1 MYFLTDFRYRMKNNT
16 IASIARIAIQARDQ
30 VERINNQNII
40 VGIIWSILFLFLK
53 NHNTNT
59 GKNAIN
65 RNQKLVGLS
74 NRNWFLTFHLSIRV

>member
-1 MYFLTDFRYRMKNNT
+1 MKNNT
-16 IASIARIAIQARDQ
+16 IASKAQIAIQARDQ
-30 VERINNQNII
+30 VERINNQKII

-74 NRNWFLTFHLSIRV
+74 NRN